1 MIDFRLIAEEV
12 HRALLTKHT
21 SDSFRAADTVRQ
33 FLLQAVN
40 GTFEDSSIPDLIQA
54 GQAAQSSGTNT
65 QYFLHIFIALNVSF
79 GAWAI
84 VFCKSPQ
91 QRLRFAYVH
100 ACGRIRHAFF
110 RSLYSQ
116 ARRQSLL
123 YAKATQPE
131 YEAGHHTRYFHTCAS
146 TYHEHYSAEALCLY
160 ILSQNQD
167 DLYFCQGIESATP
180 VQMGKSGQLNIR
192 PMLIMVVAH
201 AVLCWHAII
210 RIH

>member
-84 VFCKSPQ
+84 VFCK
-91 QRLRFAYVH
+91 FAVSL
-100 ACGRIRHAFF
+100 ANFNSLTILPAFITDMPF
-110 RSLYSQ
+110 FALFIHKLGGSLYSMRKLRNQ
-116 ARRQSLL
+116 NMKLDTIPATSTPVPVLTTST
-123 YAKATQPE
+123 TQPK
-131 YEAGHHTRYFHTCAS
+131 HSVS
-146 TYHEHYSAEALCLY
+146 TFSRKTKTTFTSAKVSSPLRQY
-160 ILSQNQD
+160 KWVSQVS
-167 DLYFCQGIESATP
+167 LI
-180 VQMGKSGQLNIR
+180 SGR
-192 PMLIMVVAH
+192 
-201 AVLCWHAII
+201 C
-210 RIH
+210 